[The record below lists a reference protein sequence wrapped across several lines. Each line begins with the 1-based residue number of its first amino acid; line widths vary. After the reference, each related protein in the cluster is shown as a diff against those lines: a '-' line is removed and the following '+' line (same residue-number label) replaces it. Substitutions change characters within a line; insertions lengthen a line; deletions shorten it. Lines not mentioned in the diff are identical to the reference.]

1 MNGTRHGVFV
11 KGTSYSHRVCVYQSY
26 HLIKC
31 ARQLLTTYSRWS
43 EKNADSTV
51 IKPLLSFRRTNF
63 RRRHRGRATK
73 LKMRRIEK
81 KNVYSLRLLEKNF
94 NVGLVGWG
102 LREWQNQQRE
112 GENWNRSG
120 GENKTPFRRRCWI
133 LILFFFHTF
142 SHFFIGAAVAVA
154 GAFALCLFETYS
166 SKLFL
171 FVSVWDTAICE
182 FSVFVSVLFVE

>member
-81 KNVYSLRLLEKNF
+81 KKCLLIAFIREKF
-94 NVGLVGWG
+94 QCWTCRV
-102 LREWQNQQRE
+102 RTSRMTKSTE
-112 GENWNRSG
+112 
-120 GENKTPFRRRCWI
+120 RRRELKPIWRWKQNSI
-133 LILFFFHTF
+133 SPQMLNSYSIFF
-142 SHFFIGAAVAVA
+142 SHFFPFFHRCCCRRRWCVCPVPIWNI
-154 GAFALCLFETYS
+154 FF
-166 SKLFL
+166 
-171 FVSVWDTAICE
+171 
-182 FSVFVSVLFVE
+182 